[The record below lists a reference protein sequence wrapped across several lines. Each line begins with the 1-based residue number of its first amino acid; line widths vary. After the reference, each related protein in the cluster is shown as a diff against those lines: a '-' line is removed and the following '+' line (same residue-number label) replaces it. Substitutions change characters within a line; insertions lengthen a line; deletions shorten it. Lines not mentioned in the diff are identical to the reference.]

1 MIDLRLLG
9 NDRRTVS
16 RMNPVNDRRQGK
28 DSLKNKASDII
39 ANLSSIELEE
49 VIRNET
55 LGDVS
60 DEDFE

>member
-1 MIDLRLLG
+1 
-9 NDRRTVS
+9 
-16 RMNPVNDRRQGK
+16 MNPVNDRRQGK